1 MNNQQS
7 FEKYSIHSIGGF
19 IVPKEYIAGL
29 PLIAIEKIL
38 GYRKDRLSEGAIF
51 YQLIFTPTANELEY
65 FGDTRSA
72 EHRFEENRNKE
83 ISRSDLSNAAYY
95 YIQPTTKLIKVKP
108 IKDFDRSLP
117 DDENFPPGN
126 GAMQYK
132 LKILS
137 LASIIDVIKDYPF
150 GVFN

>member
-7 FEKYSIHSIGGF
+7 FEKYSTHSVGGF
-19 IVPKEYIAGL
+19 IIPKEFIAGL

-51 YQLIFTPTANELEY
+51 YQLIFTPIANELEY

-83 ISRSDLSNAAYY
+83 ISRSDLSNAAYN

-126 GAMQYK
+126 GGMQYK

-137 LASIIDVIKDYPF
+137 LASIIDVIKNYPF